1 MAKKEIRNSVTV
13 IEEYKA
19 SAGKQAEARQTFE
32 DKKVQLKFNLKKLQ
46 DELAKHQ
53 VDSALDVT
61 DEALGKEVALKQEI
75 TQLELTIAGL
85 NDRLARV
92 NVAPEVASLA
102 VEAVDLAREEALAHY
117 KSQEQALLDDIERS
131 KFAYLNAIA
140 AFRNGQQ
147 EVTEKI
153 RETARQ
159 VGRSSNLEQKDL
171 PYLREIAWS
180 YTTHPEADGI
190 KYGLS
195 AHEISQAIDH
205 GIVTKRK

>member
-1 MAKKEIRNSVTV
+1 MAKKERNSAVV

-19 SAGKQAEARQTFE
+19 SAGKQAEARQAFE
-32 DKKVQLKFNLKKLQ
+32 DKKVELELDLKKLQ
-46 DELAKHQ
+46 GELATHQ
-53 VDSALDVT
+53 VESALDVT
-61 DEALGKEVALKQEI
+61 DEALSKEVALKQEI
-75 TQLELTIAGL
+75 TRLELTIAGL

-102 VEAVDLAREEALAHY
+102 VEAVNLAREEAIAQY
-117 KSQEQALLDDIERS
+117 KVQEEAFLDDIEQA
-131 KFAYLNAIA
+131 KFAYLNAIV
-140 AFRNGQQ
+140 AFRNAQQ
-147 EVTEKI
+147 AVTEAI

-159 VGRSSNLEQKDL
+159 VGRSNGIEQKDI
-171 PYLREIAWS
+171 PHLREIHWG

-205 GIVTKRK
+205 GIVTKRG